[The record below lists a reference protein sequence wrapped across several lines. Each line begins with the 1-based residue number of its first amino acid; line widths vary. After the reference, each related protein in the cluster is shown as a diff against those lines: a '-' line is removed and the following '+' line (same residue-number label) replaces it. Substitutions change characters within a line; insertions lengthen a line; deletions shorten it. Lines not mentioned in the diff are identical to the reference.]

1 LTDPP
6 TLICIKHNGDEKPED
21 GEFLGDASKMT
32 IDLLIALHFIAE
44 AWRQITPTTIENCFR
59 KCGFPSDGEH
69 IDVSNDVLNEQER
82 DNWCSLKPS
91 GVEFDEYVSYDAG
104 VSVCDIQSVDR
115 VMQDDLCGRRRRR
128 RWRRRRR
135 RSILRTK

>member
-1 LTDPP
+1 
-6 TLICIKHNGDEKPED
+6 
-21 GEFLGDASKMT
+21 MT

-104 VSVCDIQSVDR
+104 VSVCDIQSVNR
-115 VMQDDLCGRRRRR
+115 VMQDHLTCVEEEEEEEGGGGGGRFFDALQGPEVAR
-128 RWRRRRR
+128 
-135 RSILRTK
+135 